1 MSKTQNDQ
9 AMKTVLIMAGGTGG
23 HVIPALSVAQV
34 LRSHGVKVEWLGTR
48 AGIEARLVPAANIP
62 MNWINITGL
71 RGKSAA
77 TLLLAPFRLT
87 AAVWQS
93 MAVIRRLKPDAVLGM
108 GGFASGPG
116 GLAAWLLRKR
126 LVIHE
131 QNAVAGMTNRY
142 LAKLAQAVAYA
153 FAGAFPAGTNSI
165 LLGNPVRAEIEA
177 LPAPAQRRAARAGGG
192 INVLVL
198 GGSLGAKALNDVMPM
213 ALAKSQFANQLSV
226 WHQAGPRNI
235 DTARAAYEQVEI
247 SAKADVKA
255 FIDDM
260 AAAYAWADL
269 VVCRAGALTV
279 AELAAAG
286 VASVLVPFP
295 HAVDD
300 HQTLNAQALQRV
312 GAALVCQQDD
322 LNADMLATLFDQF
335 VQDPERLLLMADAA
349 RTVAEP
355 KTAERLAAL
364 CLPSLNNPMDSESGA
379 AA

>member
-34 LRSHGVKVEWLGTR
+34 LRSHGVRVEWLGTR
-48 AGIEARLVPAANIP
+48 AGIEAKLVPAANIP
-62 MNWINITGL
+62 INWINITGL
-71 RGKSAA
+71 RGKSAI
-77 TLLLAPFRLT
+77 TLLLAPLRL
-87 AAVWQS
+87 ASAVLQS
-93 MAVIRRLKPDAVLGM
+93 IRVIRRLQPDAVLGM

-131 QNAVAGMTNRY
+131 QNAIAGMTNRY
-142 LAKLAQAVAYA
+142 LAKLANAVAYA
-153 FAGAFPAGTNSI
+153 FTGAFPETDNSV
-165 LLGNPVRAEIEA
+165 LLGNPVRADIES
-177 LPAPAQRRAARAGGG
+177 LPAPAQRRADRAGGG
-192 INVLVL
+192 INLLVL
-198 GGSLGAKALNDVMPM
+198 GGSLGAQALNDVLPQ
-213 ALAKSQFANQLSV
+213 ALAKAQFGAQITV
-226 WHQAGPRNI
+226 RHQAGSRNLE
-235 DTARAAYEQVEI
+235 AAQLAYQQVDI
-247 SAKADVKA
+247 PTTVDVKA

-269 VVCRAGALTV
+269 VVCRSGALTV

-312 GAALVCQQDD
+312 GAALVCQQAD
-322 LNADMLATLFDQF
+322 LDADMLAKLFDQF
-335 VQDPERLLLMADAA
+335 VQDPERLVLMADAA

-355 KTAERLAAL
+355 NTAERLAAL
-364 CLPSLNNPMDSESGA
+364 CLPSLSNLSNPESGA
-379 AA
+379 VA